1 MPNSYGATP
10 RASRV
15 AVAVAA
21 ALVPLCVPP
30 CPAVAA
36 DLSAAVRAST
46 AQVAGSTDV
55 AAVDTAH
62 DTVLLDAVEVRA
74 THVERREQ
82 RLRRAQHDGAAA
94 VIDARRLEQ
103 ANIVGSEDL
112 LRLAPN
118 LTLRS
123 RYIGDRNALIGG
135 RSNSTATGSRAL
147 VYVDGLL
154 ISDLLGATFN
164 PPRWGMVNPAE
175 IASMDVLYGP
185 FSAELPGNSMG
196 TTVQITTR
204 YPRAMAATVEAQWFA
219 QSYRDD
225 YGLDDDYRGQRLGA
239 TLGQGRAGWRWFVA
253 ASALDTHSH
262 PMGYA
267 TPSAY
272 LPDADALPPVHG
284 AIGDVDPDGRPR
296 VILGATGIEH
306 TRQSNFKAKVGLDLG
321 DAATLEMVLGHWRND
336 YDRHAISLLRDASGA
351 PVYAGR
357 WRLPDGRGIRI
368 GEATFSPMRGSERHQ
383 QAALS
388 VTWQL
393 APAWSLQAIASD
405 YRVVDNTSRN
415 AVLPPDIAA
424 VGGAGTASYGDG
436 TGWNTLDLKLDGQL
450 GAHRVR
456 AGLHGDHYALRQQVF
471 ATDDWRD
478 GNAVRRSS
486 VFGGKA
492 QTRAGYVQDHWRFA
506 PAWELGVGARFERW
520 RAFDGVRGSATATL
534 HYPQRAITAWSPKL
548 SLVRELGMDWSI
560 RLSAGKAVRFPT
572 VSELF
577 QGTVSGNTIVNA
589 DPDLRPEVAYARELS
604 LLGHAGDGQVRV
616 SAFEDDI
623 RDSLFT
629 QLNLSATP
637 AVSTIQN
644 IGRVRNRGLEF
655 AGEWQRLGIDGLELS
670 ASLAFNRSRILAN
683 PGFPASEGRHAP
695 RIPRQRAAAMLSYRP
710 NDVWRF
716 SLGGRYSGRQWNN
729 LDNSD
734 RNPDTFGGTSRLT
747 VFDVKL
753 TRRLAHGLSLGLGID
768 NVGDRRAF
776 VFHPY
781 PRRTLLLELRYN
793 GSAP

>member
-1 MPNSYGATP
+1 MPNSSGATP

-21 ALVPLCVPP
+21 ALVPLC
-30 CPAVAA
+30 PAVAA
-36 DLSAAVRAST
+36 GPPAAAP
-46 AQVAGSTDV
+46 AV
-55 AAVDTAH
+55 AAHATDITHVDDAHETA
-62 DTVLLDAVEVRA
+62 LLDAVEVRA

-94 VIDARRLEQ
+94 VIDQRRVEQ

-204 YPRAMAATVEAQWFA
+204 YPRAMAATAEAQWFS

-225 YGLDDDYRGQRLGA
+225 YGLDDDFRGHRLGA

-253 ASALDTHSH
+253 ASALDTHSQ

-272 LPDADALPPVHG
+272 LDDAATLPPVHG
-284 AIGDVDPDGRPR
+284 AIGDIDPDGRAR

-306 TRQSNFKAKVGLDLG
+306 TRQSNFKAKVGVDLG
-321 DAATLEMVLGHWRND
+321 DAATLELVLGHWRND
-336 YDRHAISLLRDASGA
+336 YDRRAISLLRDASGA

-368 GEATFSPMRGSERHQ
+368 GDATFSPQRGSERHR

-393 APAWSLQAIASD
+393 DPAWSLQAIASD
-405 YRVVDNTSRN
+405 YRIADNTLRN

-424 VGGAGTASYGDG
+424 AGGAGTVSHGDG

-456 AGLHGDHYALRQQVF
+456 VGLHGDHYALRQQVF

-478 GNAVRRSS
+478 GDAVRRSS

-492 QTRAGYVQDHWRFA
+492 RTLAAYVQDHWRFA
-506 PAWELGVGARFERW
+506 SAWELGVGARFERW
-520 RAFDGVRGSATATL
+520 RAFDGVRGSAATTL
-534 HYPQRAITAWSPKL
+534 HYPQRAISAWSPKL
-548 SLVRELGMDWSI
+548 SLARELGMDWSV
-560 RLSAGKAVRFPT
+560 RMSAGKAVRFPT

-589 DPDLRPEVAYARELS
+589 DPHLRPEVAYARELS
-604 LLGHAGDGQVRV
+604 LLGHVGDGQVRI

-629 QLNLSATP
+629 QLNLSVTP
-637 AVSTIQN
+637 TVSTIQN
-644 IGRVRNRGLEF
+644 VGRVRNRGLEF
-655 AGEWQRLGIDGLELS
+655 AGEWQRLGIEGLELS

-683 PGFPASEGRHAP
+683 PGFPTSEGRHAP

-710 NDVWRF
+710 DDVWRF
-716 SLGGRYSGRQWNN
+716 SLAGRYSGRQWNN

-734 RNPDTFGGTSRLT
+734 RHPDTFGGTSRFT

-753 TRRLAHGLSLGLGID
+753 TRRLAPGLSLGLGID

-781 PRRTLLLELRYN
+781 PRRTLLLELRYS